1 MDLAIGLFLI
11 GVLSGSLIVLRD
23 WIEAVCP
30 RYTFAATAATASLG
44 IFPASL
50 PRSIGWLAHTSLL
63 STAAFLAMLAL
74 LCSLGARRLSDSTLL
89 SPDGS
94 SAEGVWMPQA
104 FQPRTLGTT
113 FTVLCYAASC
123 QFQLLAVYADLR
135 ERRGRLQGAAC
146 RTEWVGEVPP
156 TPPTKE
162 AIDKEGGATGSQN
175 RAHIGPAVV
184 VAAAAMLALSV
195 LTGVFGVLAFAPV
208 AIPGNVLRVLSGTP
222 LGGLTHAL
230 CAVGV
235 ALSSPLMV
243 HPARDCLL
251 GAWRQAAE
259 QGDTQLH
266 WPRPPPAAHAA
277 LTAGIVASSLSV
289 ALLFDQVMVLIS
301 ALGSYVL
308 CPLGIGFPGV
318 ALLYMDH
325 LKLPSARG
333 CMHEAASP
341 PVSRANRAACIF
353 LVAVAGVTV
362 LTSACNSALAA
373 REGA

>member
-1 MDLAIGLFLI
+1 MDLAIGFFLI

-63 STAAFLAMLAL
+63 STAAFLGMLAL
-74 LCSLGARRLSDSTLL
+74 LCSLGARRLSDSALL

-104 FQPRTLGTT
+104 FQPRALGAALPFQPSVPILEAVRPSEPACGAGTT

-289 ALLFDQVMVLIS
+289 ALLFDQ
-301 ALGSYVL
+301 
-308 CPLGIGFPGV
+308 
-318 ALLYMDH
+318 
-325 LKLPSARG
+325 
-333 CMHEAASP
+333 ASP
-341 PVSRANRAACIF
+341 IF
-353 LVAVAGVTV
+353 ADIHAISP
-362 LTSACNSALAA
+362 TSPGLAWCPSL
-373 REGA
+373 